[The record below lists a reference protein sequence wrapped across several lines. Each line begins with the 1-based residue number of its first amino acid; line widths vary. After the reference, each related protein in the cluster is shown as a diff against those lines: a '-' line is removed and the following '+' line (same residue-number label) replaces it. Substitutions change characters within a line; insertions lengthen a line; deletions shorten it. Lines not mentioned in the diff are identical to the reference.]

1 MKRLVQILCAVVL
14 FSSLAQAAE
23 QSIKVVGSSTVYP
36 FTTVVAER
44 FGKDTKYG
52 TPIVESTGTGG
63 GMKLFCAGIG
73 INTPSVTNASRA
85 IKGKEAALCEKNGVS
100 FVEFKVGNDGIAF
113 ANSVKGPK
121 IDVTKEQL
129 WQAMA
134 LLGPQPKKW
143 SDIDPSLPNYDIKI
157 MTPPPTSGTR
167 DAWNSLV
174 MKKGCPADILKEKGK
189 KACYQMREDGGV
201 IEVGEN
207 DTLLINKMGG
217 DKELFAIFG
226 FSYLD
231 SSRDKVQAAKIEGSV
246 ISLDSI
252 QSYDYPIARPL
263 FIYFKKEHMD
273 IVPGLEKFMKTYIS
287 KKAMGPRGYLM
298 DLGLVP
304 LDKAT
309 FKEMKKRRFTSESI
323 LPLYILGATIE

>member
-85 IKGKEAALCEKNGVS
+85 IKSKEAALCEKNGVS

-207 DTLLINKMGG
+207 DTLLINKMAG
-217 DKELFAIFG
+217 DKQLFAIFG

-273 IVPGLEKFMKTYIS
+273 IVPGLEKFMKTYIN

-309 FKEMKKRRFTSESI
+309 FKEMRKKTK
-323 LPLYILGATIE
+323 LK

>member
-1 MKRLVQILCAVVL
+1 MKKLVQILCAVVL

-44 FGKDTKYG
+44 FGKDSKHG

-73 INTPSVTNASRA
+73 TNSPSVTNASRA
-85 IKGKEAALCEKNGVS
+85 IKDKEAKLCEKNGVS

-134 LLGPQPKKW
+134 DLGTRPKLW
-143 SDIDPSLPNYDIKI
+143 SDIDPSLPSYEIKI
-157 MTPPPTSGTR
+157 MTPPATSGTR
-167 DAWNSLV
+167 DAWVDLV
-174 MKKGCPADILKEKGK
+174 MNKGCPKEIKDKDKKSCSIL
-189 KACYQMREDGGV
+189 REDGAV

-207 DTLLINKMGG
+207 DTLLINKLTADREM
-217 DKELFAIFG
+217 FAIFG

-231 SSRDKVQAAKIEGSV
+231 SSRDKIQAAQIEGKT
-246 ISLDSI
+246 ISLESI
-252 QSYDYPIARPL
+252 QSYEYPIARPL
-263 FIYFKKEHMD
+263 FVYFKREHFD
-273 IVPGLEKFMKTYIS
+273 LVPGLEGFMKAYIS
-287 KKAMGPRGYLM
+287 TKAMGKRGYLS

-304 LDKAT
+304 LDEAT
-309 FKEMKKRRFTSESI
+309 FKEMVKRTK
-323 LPLYILGATIE
+323 LK

>member
-14 FSSLAQAAE
+14 FSSLAQAAYQ

-44 FGKDTKYG
+44 FGKDTKYS

-63 GMKLFCAGIG
+63 GMKLFCAGID
-73 INTPSVTNASRA
+73 INSPSVTNASRA
-85 IKGKEAALCEKNGVS
+85 IKGKEVKLCEKNGVS
-100 FVEFKVGNDGIAF
+100 FIEFKVGNDGIAF

-121 IDVTKEQL
+121 INVTKEQL

-134 LLGPQPKKW
+134 LEGSHPKKW
-143 SDIDPSLPNYDIKI
+143 SDIDPSLPNYNIKI

-174 MKKGCPADILKEKGK
+174 MKKGCPKDILEAKGK
-189 KACYQMREDGGV
+189 KVCYQMREDGGV

-207 DTLLINKMGG
+207 DTLLINKMVG
-217 DKELFAIFG
+217 DREMFAIFG

-231 SSRDKVQAAKIEGSV
+231 SSRDKVQAAKIEGSE

-252 QSYDYPIARPL
+252 QSYEYPIARPL

-273 IVPGLEKFMKTYIS
+273 IIPGLEKFMKTYIS

-304 LDKAT
+304 LDKET
-309 FKEMKKRRFTSESI
+309 FKEMVKRTK
-323 LPLYILGATIE
+323 

>member
-85 IKGKEAALCEKNGVS
+85 IKSKEAALCEKNGVS

-207 DTLLINKMGG
+207 DTLLINKMAG
-217 DKELFAIFG
+217 DKQLFAIFG

-273 IVPGLEKFMKTYIS
+273 VVPGLKKFMKTYIS

-309 FKEMKKRRFTSESI
+309 FKEMKKRTK
-323 LPLYILGATIE
+323 LK

>member
-44 FGKDTKYG
+44 FGKDTKYA
-52 TPIVESTGTGG
+52 TPVVESTGTGG

-85 IKGKEAALCEKNGVS
+85 IKSKEAALCEKNGAS

-121 IDVTKEQL
+121 IDITKEQL
-129 WQAMA
+129 WQAMS

-189 KACYQMREDGGV
+189 KACYQLREDGGV

-217 DKELFAIFG
+217 DKQLFAIFG

-273 IVPGLEKFMKTYIS
+273 LVPGLKKFMKTYIS

-309 FKEMKKRRFTSESI
+309 FKEMKKRTK
-323 LPLYILGATIE
+323 LK

>member
-85 IKGKEAALCEKNGVS
+85 IKSKEAALCEKNGAS

-113 ANSVKGPK
+113 ANSVKGPN

-217 DKELFAIFG
+217 DKQLFAIFG

-309 FKEMKKRRFTSESI
+309 FKEMKKRTK
-323 LPLYILGATIE
+323 LK

>member
-85 IKGKEAALCEKNGVS
+85 IKSKEAALCEKNGVS

-273 IVPGLEKFMKTYIS
+273 IVPGLEKFMKTYIN
-287 KKAMGPRGYLM
+287 KKSMGPRGYLM

-309 FKEMKKRRFTSESI
+309 FKEMRKRTK
-323 LPLYILGATIE
+323 LK

>member
-1 MKRLVQILCAVVL
+1 MKKLVQILCAVVL
-14 FSSLAQAAE
+14 FSSLAQAATN
-23 QSIKVVGSSTVYP
+23 SIKVVGSSTVYP

-44 FGKDTKYG
+44 FGKDTKHS

-73 INTPSVTNASRA
+73 TNTPSMTNASRA
-85 IKGKEAALCEKNGVS
+85 IKDKEAKLCDKNGVS
-100 FVEFKVGNDGIAF
+100 FIEFKVGNDGIAF
-113 ANSVKGPK
+113 ANSVDGPK
-121 IDVTKEQL
+121 LDLTKKQL
-129 WQAMA
+129 WQAMSA
-134 LLGPQPKKW
+134 FGPKPKSW
-143 SDIDPSLPNYDIKI
+143 SDIDPSLPNFPIKI
-157 MTPPPTSGTR
+157 MTPPATSGTR

-174 MKKGCPADILKEKGK
+174 MGKGCDKSVKEDKGK
-189 KACYQMREDGGV
+189 KACAQMREDGAV

-207 DTLLINKMGG
+207 DTLLINKMAG
-217 DKELFAIFG
+217 DREMFAIFG

-231 SSRDKVQAAKIEGSV
+231 SSRDKVQAAKIEGSE

-273 IVPGLEKFMKTYIS
+273 VVPGLEKFMKAYIN

-304 LDKAT
+304 LDKDT
-309 FKEMKKRRFTSESI
+309 FKEMVKRTKI
-323 LPLYILGATIE
+323 K

>member
-1 MKRLVQILCAVVL
+1 MKTVKLTIGNKMKKLVQLICAVVL
-14 FSSLAQAAE
+14 FSSLAQAATN
-23 QSIKVVGSSTVYP
+23 QIKVVGSSTVYP

-44 FGKDTKYG
+44 FGKDG
-52 TPIVESTGTGG
+52 RFATPIVESTGTGG

-73 INTPSVTNASRA
+73 PNSPSVTNASRA
-85 IKGKEAALCEKNGVS
+85 IKEKEVKLCEKNGVS
-100 FVEFKVGNDGIAF
+100 FIEFKVGNDGIAF
-113 ANSVKGPK
+113 ANSVNGPK
-121 IDVTKEQL
+121 LNLTKKQL

-134 LLGPQPKKW
+134 AFGPRPKLW
-143 SDIDPSLPNYDIKI
+143 SDIDPSLPSYPIKI
-157 MTPPPTSGTR
+157 MTPPATSGTR

-174 MKKGCPADILKEKGK
+174 MGKGCDKSVKEEKGK
-189 KACYQMREDGGV
+189 KACAQMREDGPV

-207 DTLLINKMGG
+207 DTLLINKLGG
-217 DKELFAIFG
+217 DKEMFAIFG

-231 SSRDKVQAAKIEGSV
+231 ASRDKVQAAKIEGNE

-263 FIYFKKEHMD
+263 FIYFKQEHLD
-273 IVPGLEKFMKTYIS
+273 VVPGLEKFMKSYIS

-309 FKEMKKRRFTSESI
+309 FNEMVKRTKI
-323 LPLYILGATIE
+323 K

>member
-85 IKGKEAALCEKNGVS
+85 IKSKEAALCEKNGVS

-207 DTLLINKMGG
+207 DTLLINKMAG
-217 DKELFAIFG
+217 DKQLFAIFG

-231 SSRDKVQAAKIEGSV
+231 SSRDKVQAAKIEGSE

-273 IVPGLEKFMKTYIS
+273 IVPGLEKFMKTYIN

-309 FKEMKKRRFTSESI
+309 FKEMRKKTK
-323 LPLYILGATIE
+323 LK

>member
-85 IKGKEAALCEKNGVS
+85 IKSKEAALCEKNGVS

-129 WQAMA
+129 WQAMS

-207 DTLLINKMGG
+207 DTLLINKMAG
-217 DKELFAIFG
+217 DKQLFAIFG

-309 FKEMKKRRFTSESI
+309 FKEMKKRAK
-323 LPLYILGATIE
+323 LK

>member
-1 MKRLVQILCAVVL
+1 MKKLVQILCAVVL
-14 FSSLAQAAE
+14 FSSLAQAATN
-23 QSIKVVGSSTVYP
+23 QIKVVGSSTVYP

-44 FGKDTKYG
+44 FGKNG
-52 TPIVESTGTGG
+52 RHATPIVESTGTGG

-73 INTPSVTNASRA
+73 PNSPSVTNASRA
-85 IKGKEAALCEKNGVS
+85 IKDKEVKLCEKNGVS
-100 FVEFKVGNDGIAF
+100 FIELVVGNDGIAF
-113 ANSVKGPK
+113 ANSVNGPK
-121 IDVTKEQL
+121 LNLTKEQL
-129 WQAMA
+129 WQAMSE
-134 LLGPQPKKW
+134 LGPLPKLW
-143 SDIDPSLPNYDIKI
+143 SDIDPSLPNYPIKI
-157 MTPPPTSGTR
+157 MTPPATSGTR
-167 DAWNSLV
+167 DAWNDLV
-174 MKKGCPADILKEKGK
+174 MKKGCPEEILKEKGN
-189 KACYQMREDGGV
+189 KACYLLREDGPV

-231 SSRDKVQAAKIEGSV
+231 SSRDKVQAAKIEGSE
-246 ISLDSI
+246 ISLDTI

-273 IVPGLEKFMKTYIS
+273 VVPGLEKFMKAYIS

-304 LDKAT
+304 LDKDT
-309 FKEMKKRRFTSESI
+309 FNEMVKRTKI
-323 LPLYILGATIE
+323 K

>member
-44 FGKDTKYG
+44 FGKDTKYP
-52 TPIVESTGTGG
+52 TPVVESTGTGG

-85 IKGKEAALCEKNGVS
+85 IKSKEAALCEKNGAS

-207 DTLLINKMGG
+207 DTLLINKMVG
-217 DKELFAIFG
+217 DKQLFAIFG

-273 IVPGLEKFMKTYIS
+273 VVPGLKKFMKTYIS

-309 FKEMKKRRFTSESI
+309 FKEMKKRTK
-323 LPLYILGATIE
+323 LK

>member
-44 FGKDTKYG
+44 FGKNTKYG

-85 IKGKEAALCEKNGVS
+85 IKSKEAALCEKNGVS

-189 KACYQMREDGGV
+189 KACYQLREDGGV

-207 DTLLINKMGG
+207 DTLLINKMAG
-217 DKELFAIFG
+217 DKQLFAIFG

-309 FKEMKKRRFTSESI
+309 FKEMKKRTK
-323 LPLYILGATIE
+323 LK

>member
-44 FGKDTKYG
+44 FGKNTKYG

-85 IKGKEAALCEKNGVS
+85 IKSKEAALCEKNGVS

-309 FKEMKKRRFTSESI
+309 FKEMKKRTK
-323 LPLYILGATIE
+323 LK

>member
-85 IKGKEAALCEKNGVS
+85 IKSKEAALCEKNGVS

-309 FKEMKKRRFTSESI
+309 FKEMKKRTK
-323 LPLYILGATIE
+323 LK

>member
-85 IKGKEAALCEKNGVS
+85 IKSKEAALCEKNGVS

-143 SDIDPSLPNYDIKI
+143 SDIDPSLPNYEIKI

-189 KACYQMREDGGV
+189 KACYQLREDGGV

-207 DTLLINKMGG
+207 DTLLINKMAG
-217 DKELFAIFG
+217 DKQLFAIFG

-231 SSRDKVQAAKIEGSV
+231 STRDKKQAAKIEGSV

-252 QSYDYPIARPL
+252 QSYEYPIARPL

-273 IVPGLEKFMKTYIS
+273 IVPGLKKFMKTYIS

-309 FKEMKKRRFTSESI
+309 FKEMRKRTK
-323 LPLYILGATIE
+323 LK

>member
-14 FSSLAQAAE
+14 FSSLAQAAT
-23 QSIKVVGSSTVYP
+23 QPIKVVGSSTVYP

-44 FGKDTKYG
+44 FGKDTKYA
-52 TPIVESTGTGG
+52 TPVVESTGTGG
-63 GMKLFCAGIG
+63 GMKLFCAGIDL
-73 INTPSVTNASRA
+73 NSPSVTNASRA
-85 IKGKEAALCEKNGVS
+85 IKSKEAALCEKNGVS

-174 MKKGCPADILKEKGK
+174 MKKGCPKDILKEKGK
-189 KACYQMREDGGV
+189 KACYQLREDGGV

-217 DKELFAIFG
+217 DKQLFAIFG

-252 QSYDYPIARPL
+252 QSYEYPIARPL

-273 IVPGLEKFMKTYIS
+273 IVPGLKKFMKTYIS
-287 KKAMGPRGYLM
+287 KKAMGKRGYLM

-309 FKEMKKRRFTSESI
+309 FKEMKKRTK
-323 LPLYILGATIE
+323 LK

>member
-85 IKGKEAALCEKNGVS
+85 IKSKEAALCEKNGVS

-273 IVPGLEKFMKTYIS
+273 IAPGLEKFMKTYIN

-309 FKEMKKRRFTSESI
+309 FKEMRKKTK
-323 LPLYILGATIE
+323 LK

>member
-44 FGKDTKYG
+44 FGKDTKYP
-52 TPIVESTGTGG
+52 TPVVESTGTGG

-85 IKGKEAALCEKNGVS
+85 IKSKEAALCEKNGAS

-121 IDVTKEQL
+121 IDITKEQL
-129 WQAMA
+129 WQAMS

-189 KACYQMREDGGV
+189 KACYQLREDGGV

-217 DKELFAIFG
+217 DKQLFAIFG

-273 IVPGLEKFMKTYIS
+273 VVPGLEKFMKTYIS

-309 FKEMKKRRFTSESI
+309 FKEMKKRTK
-323 LPLYILGATIE
+323 LK

>member
-85 IKGKEAALCEKNGVS
+85 IKSKEAALCEKNGVS

-309 FKEMKKRRFTSESI
+309 FKEMRKKTK
-323 LPLYILGATIE
+323 LK

>member
-44 FGKDTKYG
+44 FCKDTKYG

-73 INTPSVTNASRA
+73 INSPSVTNASRA
-85 IKGKEAALCEKNGVS
+85 IKSKEAALCEKNGVS

-309 FKEMKKRRFTSESI
+309 FKEMKKRAK
-323 LPLYILGATIE
+323 LK

>member
-14 FSSLAQAAE
+14 FSSLAQAAQ

-44 FGKDTKYG
+44 FGKDTKYP
-52 TPIVESTGTGG
+52 TPVAESTGTGG

-85 IKGKEAALCEKNGVS
+85 IKSKEAALCEKNGAS

-121 IDVTKEQL
+121 IDITKEQL
-129 WQAMA
+129 WQAMS

-189 KACYQMREDGGV
+189 KACYQLREDGGV

-217 DKELFAIFG
+217 DKQLFEIFG

-252 QSYDYPIARPL
+252 QSYEYPIARPL

-273 IVPGLEKFMKTYIS
+273 VVPGLEKFMKTYIS

-309 FKEMKKRRFTSESI
+309 FKEMKKRTK
-323 LPLYILGATIE
+323 LK

>member
-44 FGKDTKYG
+44 FGKDTKYA
-52 TPIVESTGTGG
+52 TPVVESTGTGG

-85 IKGKEAALCEKNGVS
+85 IKSKEAALCEKNGVS

-121 IDVTKEQL
+121 IDITKEQL
-129 WQAMA
+129 WQAMS

-189 KACYQMREDGGV
+189 KACYQLREDGGV

-217 DKELFAIFG
+217 DKQLFAIFG

-273 IVPGLEKFMKTYIS
+273 VVPGLEKFMKTYIS

-309 FKEMKKRRFTSESI
+309 FKEMKKRTK
-323 LPLYILGATIE
+323 LK

>member
-85 IKGKEAALCEKNGVS
+85 IKSKEAALCEKNGVS

-143 SDIDPSLPNYDIKI
+143 SDIDPSLPNYEIKI

-207 DTLLINKMGG
+207 DTLLINKMAG
-217 DKELFAIFG
+217 DKQLFAIFG

-309 FKEMKKRRFTSESI
+309 FKEMKKRTK
-323 LPLYILGATIE
+323 LK

>member
-143 SDIDPSLPNYDIKI
+143 SDIDPSLPNYEIKI

-174 MKKGCPADILKEKGK
+174 MKKGCPADILKAKGK

-207 DTLLINKMGG
+207 DTLLINKMAG
-217 DKELFAIFG
+217 DKQLFAIFG

-273 IVPGLEKFMKTYIS
+273 VVPGLKKFMKTYIS

-309 FKEMKKRRFTSESI
+309 FKEMKKRAK
-323 LPLYILGATIE
+323 LK

>member
-44 FGKDTKYG
+44 FGKETKYP
-52 TPIVESTGTGG
+52 TPVVESTGTGG

-85 IKGKEAALCEKNGVS
+85 IKSKEAALCEKNGVS

-189 KACYQMREDGGV
+189 KACYQLREDGGV

-217 DKELFAIFG
+217 DKKLFAIFG

-252 QSYDYPIARPL
+252 QSYEYPIARPL
-263 FIYFKKEHMD
+263 FIYFKKEHMG
-273 IVPGLEKFMKTYIS
+273 IVHGLEKFMKTYIS
-287 KKAMGPRGYLM
+287 KKAMGSRGYLM

-304 LDKAT
+304 LDKDT
-309 FKEMKKRRFTSESI
+309 FKEMVKRTK
-323 LPLYILGATIE
+323 LK

>member
-1 MKRLVQILCAVVL
+1 
-14 FSSLAQAAE
+14 
-23 QSIKVVGSSTVYP
+23 
-36 FTTVVAER
+36 
-44 FGKDTKYG
+44 
-52 TPIVESTGTGG
+52 
-63 GMKLFCAGIG
+63 MKLFCAGIG
-73 INTPSVTNASRA
+73 TNTPSVTNASRA
-85 IKGKEAALCEKNGVS
+85 IKDKEAALCEKNGVS

-143 SDIDPSLPNYDIKI
+143 SDIDPSLPDYEIKI

-189 KACYQMREDGGV
+189 KACYQLREDGGV

-207 DTLLINKMGG
+207 DTLLINKMQG

-273 IVPGLEKFMKTYIS
+273 IVPGLEKFMKTYIN

-304 LDKAT
+304 LDKET
-309 FKEMKKRRFTSESI
+309 FKEMKKRTK
-323 LPLYILGATIE
+323 LN

>member
-1 MKRLVQILCAVVL
+1 MKTVKLNKGNKMKKLVQILCAVVL
-14 FSSLAQAAE
+14 FSSLAQAATN
-23 QSIKVVGSSTVYP
+23 SIKVVGSSTVYP

-44 FGKDTKYG
+44 FGKETKYP
-52 TPIVESTGTGG
+52 TPVVESTGTGG

-73 INTPSVTNASRA
+73 PNSPSVTNASRA
-85 IKGKEAALCEKNGVS
+85 IKGKEVKLCEKNGVS

-121 IDVTKEQL
+121 INITKEQL

-134 LLGPQPKKW
+134 LEGSHPEKW
-143 SDIDPSLPNYDIKI
+143 SDIDPSLPDYEIKI

-174 MKKGCPADILKEKGK
+174 MKKGCPKDILEAKGK
-189 KACYQMREDGGV
+189 KKCYQMREDGGV

-207 DTLLINKMGG
+207 DTLLINKMVG

-231 SSRDKVQAAKIEGSV
+231 SSRDKVQAAKIEGSE

-252 QSYDYPIARPL
+252 QSYEYPIARPL
-263 FIYFKKEHMD
+263 FIYFKKEHMG
-273 IVPGLEKFMKTYIS
+273 IVHGLEKFMKIYIS

-304 LDKAT
+304 LDKDT
-309 FKEMKKRRFTSESI
+309 FKEMVKRTK
-323 LPLYILGATIE
+323 LK

>member
-1 MKRLVQILCAVVL
+1 
-14 FSSLAQAAE
+14 
-23 QSIKVVGSSTVYP
+23 
-36 FTTVVAER
+36 
-44 FGKDTKYG
+44 
-52 TPIVESTGTGG
+52 
-63 GMKLFCAGIG
+63 MKLFCAGIG

-85 IKGKEAALCEKNGVS
+85 IKSKEAALCEKNGAS

-113 ANSVKGPK
+113 ANSVKGPN

-134 LLGPQPKKW
+134 LEGPHPKKW
-143 SDIDPSLPNYDIKI
+143 SDIDPSLPDYEIKI

-174 MKKGCPADILKEKGK
+174 MKKGCPKDILEAKGK

-207 DTLLINKMGG
+207 DTLLINKMAG

-231 SSRDKVQAAKIEGSV
+231 SSRDKVQAAQIEGSE
-246 ISLDSI
+246 ISLDTI
-252 QSYDYPIARPL
+252 QSYEYPIARPL

-273 IVPGLEKFMKTYIS
+273 VVPGLEKFMKTYIN
-287 KKAMGPRGYLM
+287 KKSMGPRGYLM

-309 FKEMKKRRFTSESI
+309 FKEMRKRTK
-323 LPLYILGATIE
+323 LK